1 MPKTPKTDATPAPT
15 KAKQPT
21 PCERAQASQT
31 RVVAAQAQ
39 ANSVLESVKITGD
52 EESIALV
59 ADLVAEID
67 AHVTAMNLAATIACN
82 GDVPYARRLTASGRA
97 KQAADSAEQAASEL
111 KTAGEQAQ
119 IDADAARLEV
129 LENSPGYT
137 KNAEWLEI
145 QERIAARRF

>member
-1 MPKTPKTDATPAPT
+1 MSKTPKTDATTEPT

-21 PCERAQASQT
+21 PCERAKSALARANAALKSLEGKPAGALFDEISVHVSATQLAAG
-31 RVVAAQAQ
+31 VAC
-39 ANSVLESVKITGD
+39 D
-52 EESIALV
+52 ESI
-59 ADLVAEID
+59 
-67 AHVTAMNLAATIACN
+67 
-82 GDVPYARRLTASGRA
+82 PYARRLTASGRA
-97 KQAADSAEQAASEL
+97 KQAADSAEQAAGEL
-111 KTAGEQAQ
+111 KAAGEQGQ